1 LTTIAAA
8 FRKKA
13 IKLHPDRN
21 KATNAGDQFIKL
33 NQSFKLLA
41 DPVYREKMNKV
52 LKAKKIR
59 EQKFKEMSAKRQNLK
74 TSLEKAEKQFE
85 NANDQKK
92 SELNKTKLDEMRK
105 ENIELLK
112 KHNDEQKGTKPL
124 KNTKPDKI
132 FHFGIKLAVEKSAE
146 QVELNKS
153 IAKSLINQFGK
164 IKEYV
169 SKDKSKLALFE
180 IELSESEFEA
190 MEALLKSINIDLK
203 IRDKELV
210 VDSKAKTSTKKQQ
223 LKNEDDSSQVSFE
236 QTVLTKLLSKT

>member
-1 LTTIAAA
+1 MLNTHNLTPFLKLNYITIFILNCIYSKIAAA

-153 IAKSLINQFGK
+153 IAKSLINQVIIFPLP
-164 IKEYV
+164 
-169 SKDKSKLALFE
+169 KSPFL
-180 IELSESEFEA
+180 
-190 MEALLKSINIDLK
+190 
-203 IRDKELV
+203 
-210 VDSKAKTSTKKQQ
+210 
-223 LKNEDDSSQVSFE
+223 QV
-236 QTVLTKLLSKT
+236 